1 MARIND
7 KVYVE
12 TYHKSKGGKVYRNV
26 YFRVTSKLLVE
37 VPDILADSD
46 EDAVD
51 RAKAALEIAK
61 TL

>member
-7 KVYVE
+7 KVIVE
-12 TYHKSKGGKVYRNV
+12 SYHKSKGGRLYRSV
-26 YFRVTSKLLVE
+26 CFLVTSKLHVE